1 MLLCFR
7 GRLRFMSFEA
17 GAVRVNGDSRHSGVD
32 CEVLRLDFK
41 RGNQLKPEHFKLNP
55 NNKMPTL
62 EDEGFVL
69 WESNA
74 ILFYVAGKHPEKALA
89 F

>member
-1 MLLCFR
+1 M
-7 GRLRFMSFEA
+7 
-17 GAVRVNGDSRHSGVD
+17 RVNGDSRHSGVD

-41 RGNQLKPEHFKLNP
+41 RGNQLKPEQVKLNP

-89 F
+89 FYLKGLNFSFDQ

>member
-1 MLLCFR
+1 M
-7 GRLRFMSFEA
+7 
-17 GAVRVNGDSRHSGVD
+17 
-32 CEVLRLDFK
+32 LRLDFK
-41 RGNQLKPEHFKLNP
+41 RGNQLKPEHVKLNP